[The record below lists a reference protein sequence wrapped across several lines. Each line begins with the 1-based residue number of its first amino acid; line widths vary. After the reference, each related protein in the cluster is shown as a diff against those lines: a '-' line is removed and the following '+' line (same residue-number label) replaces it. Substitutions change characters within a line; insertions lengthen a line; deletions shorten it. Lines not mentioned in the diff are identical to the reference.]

1 MNQKN
6 NQRFQETD
14 KRIRDFFVKSL
25 VEKNIGQITVREIC
39 EGVRIN
45 RSSFYLHYQDV
56 FALLEAVY
64 REIGKEMFEDI
75 LNAKIDSQIYF
86 SEPYLLVILK
96 HVKKHAVLY
105 RAYIENVGM
114 VSIEKGYQILF
125 EEIFKPYF
133 RRLGIE
139 SEHRMEYYFQFV
151 KAGFFAVIGQWMRYD
166 CEESPEEMAEIIM
179 QTIAPIPEGLP
190 GMGDIEFH

>member
-1 MNQKN
+1 M
-6 NQRFQETD
+6 
-14 KRIRDFFVKSL
+14 KSL
-25 VEKNIGQITVREIC
+25 EEKNIGQITVREIC
-39 EGVRIN
+39 EGVGIN

-133 RRLGIE
+133 RRLGIQ
-139 SEHRMEYYFQFV
+139 SEHQMEYHFEFA
-151 KAGFFAVIGQWMRYD
+151 KTGFLAIVRQWLRYD
-166 CEESPEEMAEIIM
+166 CAETPEEMVRIIM
-179 QTIAPIPEGLP
+179 HSIAPIPDSLP
-190 GMGDIEFH
+190 AMGTMG